1 MFLELNHITKTY
13 GQVVANND
21 ISFGLNKGEIL
32 AVIGENGAGKSTIM
46 KILYGL
52 EHKDS
57 GEIVLEGKKIDMKN
71 PQVAISHGIGMVQ
84 QHFMLFENYTVAENI
99 VYSKETRKGIFFD
112 RKKAESTVRELSKK
126 YSLDINPAV
135 KVNKCPVGLRQRIE
149 ILKVLYQN
157 AEIII
162 FDEPTAVL
170 VPQEVKELLKTL
182 KSLREMGKSIIII
195 THKLHEVM
203 AVADRAVILRK
214 GEYVDEKLIRETDV
228 EELAFLMVGRNIP
241 ARNVEAKE
249 TKETVLEI
257 RDLKYEKNGKHILN
271 GISLNVKRGEV
282 VGIAGV
288 SGNGQTEL
296 IECITGLS
304 HPTSGSIV
312 LNGKEIKECS
322 VREIRE
328 TGCTHIPEDRFLYG
342 CASEATLEE
351 TAVMGYY
358 RHPEFSRNG
367 ILNLKKRKNFTKE
380 LLSKYRVKYGN
391 QTDKAGSL
399 SGGNLQKLIVAREI
413 EHDSDF
419 LIAAEPTRGVDIGAM
434 EFIHDQIIA
443 KRDKGDAV
451 LLVSSELT
459 EILSLSD
466 RVYIIYDGEI
476 RGEVTRDSGEVERIG
491 YLMMGGKTDEQN
503 ES

>member
-1 MFLELNHITKTY
+1 MFLELNNITKTY
-13 GQVVANND
+13 GQVVANNQ

-57 GEIVLEGKKIDMKN
+57 GEIVLNGKQVDMKN

-112 RKKAESTVRELSKK
+112 RKMAENTVRELSKK
-126 YSLDINPAV
+126 YGLDIDPTV
-135 KVNKCPVGLRQRIE
+135 KVNKCSVGLRQRIE

-182 KSLREMGKSIIII
+182 KSLREMGKSIVII

-203 AVADRAVILRK
+203 EVADRAVILRK
-214 GEYVDEKLIRETDV
+214 GEYVDEKKISETNV
-228 EELAFLMVGRNIP
+228 EELAFLMVGRKIP
-241 ARNVEAKE
+241 TRNVEPKE
-249 TKETVLEI
+249 PRETVLEI
-257 RDLKYEKNGKHILN
+257 KDLRYEKNGKSILN
-271 GISLNVKRGEV
+271 GINMYVKRGEV
-282 VGIAGV
+282 VGLAGV
-288 SGNGQTEL
+288 SGNGQSEL

-304 HPTSGSIV
+304 HASSGSIL
-312 LNGKEIKECS
+312 LNGQEVKES
-322 VREIRE
+322 PVREIRE
-328 TGCTHIPEDRFLYG
+328 LGCTHIPEDRFLHG
-342 CASEATLEE
+342 CASDATLEE
-351 TAVMGYY
+351 TAIMGYY
-358 RHPEFSRNG
+358 RKSEFSKNG
-367 ILNLKKRKNFTKE
+367 ILNIRKKKSFTKE
-380 LLSKYRVKYGN
+380 LLSKYQVKYGN
-391 QTDKAGSL
+391 QGDKSGSL

-434 EFIHDQIIA
+434 EFIHDRIIA

-476 RGEVTRDSGEVERIG
+476 RGEVTKESGEVERIG
-491 YLMMGGKTDEQN
+491 YLMMGGKLN
-503 ES
+503 E